1 MISVAPAHAA
11 NEIRVVV
18 TGPDAEGITNV
29 GYCFTDARSLSG
41 TVSFVATS
49 SYGAFL
55 AHSEMPNCPSMV
67 GSSTGQRLIEGT
79 TYVFTVTAT
88 NGGSTFTD
96 TLSYTAPAQPAPR
109 STPSPLSSPAPESST
124 APSSTPAPESSTA
137 PSSTPAPESSTAPSA
152 SPTATPTPTTSS
164 SLRIPYTQPC
174 VGGSDRTPGL
184 PQCLMPEG
192 IGGSA
197 WNLVDNNSGIVINGA
212 VCSEAVCGRNGE
224 WRQWPA
230 DRKLN
235 DRLWPTG
242 YPEGATYI
250 QTPFDYAYWGKY
262 YTNGVYEVNGGGI
275 LQPGSST
282 IIWPVRVETPRTDTP
297 TVTSET
303 STASVVAE
311 TSTSTVTPTPT
322 PTPTPS
328 STPAPTPTPSSTP
341 TETPTPTPTTT
352 TTPTPT
358 PTPTPI
364 AEPRGLGGYAVIH
377 PDGYVCGV
385 IVGNAYFG
393 NNDRTMTSEYMGCPI
408 GSAIIFQT
416 KPSPTGNVAGWHGA
430 NVTYSSGVFTIKNG
444 AQVAMTISDGIAT
457 DSTGRVWDTGSGETL
472 RAAPVSTPTPP
483 VQSDTSTAT
492 SSPSPGSTPSSGS
505 APFTGDSKTATV
517 VIAFETTTATM
528 PVAIPAA
535 DDDFSTLDEI
545 FPEEEIIDSIDATIQ
560 SNGSTRIE
568 ISTGFSATAMRVVA
582 TKRGLK
588 KRYTYRITT
597 NSEGDRRFRA
607 RLNLRGYTLVL
618 FKGSTELDRM
628 IVS

>member
-1 MISVAPAHAA
+1 MKKILSALLFSLLASMISVAPAYSATISRIESA
-11 NEIRVVV
+11 PGQSQSDWEASDAYKAFLCPDGTLRGIGVDLNFTTDRGDDKQFVTCDEAPIRV
-18 TGPDAEGITNV
+18 
-29 GYCFTDARSLSG
+29 S
-41 TVSFVATS
+41 
-49 SYGAFL
+49 
-55 AHSEMPNCPSMV
+55 
-67 GSSTGQRLIEGT
+67 
-79 TYVFTVTAT
+79 
-88 NGGSTFTD
+88 
-96 TLSYTAPAQPAPR
+96 
-109 STPSPLSSPAPESST
+109 
-124 APSSTPAPESSTA
+124 ESSTA

-152 SPTATPTPTTSS
+152 SPTPESSTAPTASPTATPTPTASS
-164 SLRIPYTQPC
+164 NPRIPYTQPC

-197 WNLVDNNSGIVINGA
+197 WNLVDDSSGVVVNGA
-212 VCSEAVCGRNGE
+212 ICSEAVCGRNGE

-250 QTPFDYAYWGKY
+250 QTPFNYAYWGKY

-282 IIWPVRVETPRTDTP
+282 IIWPIRVETPRTDTP

-303 STASVVAE
+303 STSSVVAE
-311 TSTSTVTPTPT
+311 TSTLTVTPT

-328 STPAPTPTPSSTP
+328 STP
-341 TETPTPTPTTT
+341 TPTPT
-352 TTPTPT
+352 
-358 PTPTPI
+358 

-393 NNDRTMTSEYMGCPI
+393 NNDRTMTSEYMGCPV

-430 NVTYSSGVFTIKNG
+430 NVTYGNGIFTIKNG

-457 DSTGRVWDTGSGETL
+457 DSTGRVWDTGSGVTL
-472 RAAPVSTPTPP
+472 RAAPVTTPTLP
-483 VQSDTSTAT
+483 VLSETSTAT
-492 SSPSPGSTPSSGS
+492 SAPSSGGS
-505 APFTGDSKTATV
+505 ETATATAF
-517 VIAFETTTATM
+517 IAFETTTALM

-535 DDDFSTLDEI
+535 DTDLSTLDEI
-545 FPEEEIIDSIDATIQ
+545 FPEEEIIDSVDAVVLA
-560 SNGSTRIE
+560 NGSTRIE
-568 ISTGFSATAMRVVA
+568 VSTGFSATAMRVVA
-582 TKRGLK
+582 SK
-588 KRYTYRITT
+588 KGVKKKYTYRLTT
-597 NSEGDRRFRA
+597 NSDGERIFRA
-607 RLNLRGYTLVL
+607 SLNLRGYTLVL
-618 FKGSTELDRM
+618 IKGSTELDR
-628 IVS
+628 IVVS

>member
-1 MISVAPAHAA
+1 MKKILSALLFSLLASMISVAPAYSATISRIESA
-11 NEIRVVV
+11 PGQSQSDWEASDAYKAFLCPDGTLRGIGVDLNFTTDRGDDKQFVTCDEAPIRV
-18 TGPDAEGITNV
+18 
-29 GYCFTDARSLSG
+29 S
-41 TVSFVATS
+41 
-49 SYGAFL
+49 
-55 AHSEMPNCPSMV
+55 
-67 GSSTGQRLIEGT
+67 
-79 TYVFTVTAT
+79 
-88 NGGSTFTD
+88 
-96 TLSYTAPAQPAPR
+96 
-109 STPSPLSSPAPESST
+109 
-124 APSSTPAPESSTA
+124 ESSTA

-152 SPTATPTPTTSS
+152 SPTPESSTAPSASPTATPTPTASS
-164 SLRIPYTQPC
+164 NPRIPYTQPC

-197 WNLVDNNSGIVINGA
+197 WNLVDDSSGVVVNGA
-212 VCSEAVCGRNGE
+212 ICSEAVCGRNGE

-250 QTPFDYAYWGKY
+250 QTPFNYAYWGKY

-282 IIWPVRVETPRTDTP
+282 IIWPIRVETPRTDTP

-303 STASVVAE
+303 STSSVVAE
-311 TSTSTVTPTPT
+311 TSTLTVTPT

-328 STPAPTPTPSSTP
+328 STP
-341 TETPTPTPTTT
+341 TPTPT
-352 TTPTPT
+352 
-358 PTPTPI
+358 

-393 NNDRTMTSEYMGCPI
+393 NNDRTMTSEYMGCPV

-430 NVTYSSGVFTIKNG
+430 NVTYGNGIFTIKNG

-457 DSTGRVWDTGSGETL
+457 DSTGRVWDTGSGVTL
-472 RAAPVSTPTPP
+472 RAAPVTTPTLP
-483 VQSDTSTAT
+483 VLSETSTAT
-492 SSPSPGSTPSSGS
+492 SAPSSGGS
-505 APFTGDSKTATV
+505 ETATATAF
-517 VIAFETTTATM
+517 IAFETTTALM

-535 DDDFSTLDEI
+535 DTDLSTLDEI
-545 FPEEEIIDSIDATIQ
+545 FPEEEIIDSVDAVVLA
-560 SNGSTRIE
+560 NGSTRIE
-568 ISTGFSATAMRVVA
+568 VSTGFSATAMRVVA
-582 TKRGLK
+582 SK
-588 KRYTYRITT
+588 KGVKKKYTYRLTT
-597 NSEGDRRFRA
+597 NSDGERIFRA
-607 RLNLRGYTLVL
+607 SLNLRGYTLVL
-618 FKGSTELDRM
+618 IKGSTELDR
-628 IVS
+628 IVVS